1 MIKFGY
7 KNKGNRT
14 KQIKYKLDTKE
25 KFIREGIY
33 ESEVKLVRFDGKGK

>member
-1 MIKFGY
+1 MKKFGY